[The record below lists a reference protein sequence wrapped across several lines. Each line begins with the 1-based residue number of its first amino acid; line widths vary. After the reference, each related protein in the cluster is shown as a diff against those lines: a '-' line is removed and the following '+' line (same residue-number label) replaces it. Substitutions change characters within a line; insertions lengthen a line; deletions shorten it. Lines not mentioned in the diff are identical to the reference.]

1 MFTKQNYL
9 SNTELLKFLRLNRA
23 FNTKKEKGLDIG
35 ICSGGTLDELELI
48 ITENILV
55 CQDLYGRDVFGNK
68 TLDFM
73 KPVFITSSDWLS
85 EEDVKK
91 GMNLAIYSKAEVL
104 RLAEKIW
111 ETPKGIDENLKGEK

>member
-1 MFTKQNYL
+1 MYTKQNYL
-9 SNTELLKFLRLNRA
+9 SNVELLKFLRLNRA

-35 ICSGGTLDELELI
+35 ICSGGTLDELTLMLTKTI
-48 ITENILV
+48 IGGNEYLEY
-55 CQDLYGRDVFGNK
+55 LYPSFV
-68 TLDFM
+68 
-73 KPVFITSSDWLS
+73 TSSDWLS

-91 GMNLAIYSKAEVL
+91 GMKLAIYSKAEVL